1 MPEQLNVE
9 AEIARLAEVVDEE
22 VTAARQATGG
32 PGPVV
37 DPGAEA
43 MGRAGELAARALR
56 ESYAEAAKRMI
67 EIGRVAREEGIRKDE
82 ECQQEAKKL
91 MDYAEARAAE
101 FLELFIRNKN
111 ASVTLSQAI
120 GILAVPEKLNS

>member
-1 MPEQLNVE
+1 MPELDVE
-9 AEIARLAEVVDEE
+9 TEIARLAEVVEEE
-22 VTAARQATGG
+22 VTAAREAAS

-43 MGRAGELAARALR
+43 MGRAGELAAKALR

-67 EIGRVAREEGIRKDE
+67 QIGRVARDEGARKDE

-91 MDYAEARAAE
+91 MDYAEARATE
-101 FLELFIRNKN
+101 FLDLFIRNKN
-111 ASVTLSQAI
+111 ASVALSQAI